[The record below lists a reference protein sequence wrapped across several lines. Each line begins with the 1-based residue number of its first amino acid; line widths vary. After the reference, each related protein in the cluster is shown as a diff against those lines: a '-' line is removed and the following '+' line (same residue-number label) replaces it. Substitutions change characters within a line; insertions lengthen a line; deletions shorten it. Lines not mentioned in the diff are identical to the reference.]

1 MSTYI
6 LEDICD
12 GSQSH
17 SSINRRDAR
26 YKIRDHV
33 LKNQEKCKWALLWT
47 QYMVKGSHKVFKA
60 VCNGLSESIPIMVE
74 SGSGVF
80 YFIPEPGNFAEVT
93 RLSSDIRKLWLKT
106 TLKEIKHLINNKN
119 FLVNESE
126 KGDPVSPCMNLHKS
140 KIQSDGSIDKLK
152 LIIVV
157 RGDM

>member
-1 MSTYI
+1 
-6 LEDICD
+6 
-12 GSQSH
+12 
-17 SSINRRDAR
+17 
-26 YKIRDHV
+26 
-33 LKNQEKCKWALLWT
+33 
-47 QYMVKGSHKVFKA
+47 MVKGSHKLFKA